1 VPLVRDHFA
10 ERNLMQIVKIET
22 EYQGWIDDQVVRA
35 FEGVG
40 VKITKPARTMLAY
53 VMQSQMEEGIVNQ
66 DSQLFQLA
74 NDFLGSA
81 TDVYIRMYGSHT
93 MTINRAI
100 HLLVQTNLRF
110 NVFPWGTSD

>member
-1 VPLVRDHFA
+1 
-10 ERNLMQIVKIET
+10 
-22 EYQGWIDDQVVRA
+22 
-35 FEGVG
+35 
-40 VKITKPARTMLAY
+40 MLAY